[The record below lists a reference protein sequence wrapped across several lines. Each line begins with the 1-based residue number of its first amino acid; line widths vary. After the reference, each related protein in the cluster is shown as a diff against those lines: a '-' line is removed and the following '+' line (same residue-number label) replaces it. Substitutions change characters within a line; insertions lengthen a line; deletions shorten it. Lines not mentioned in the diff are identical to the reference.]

1 MDFESRRQRN
11 KKQGNRTSNGQK
23 AIVPSKRPIDSQDA
37 AWVAEEDQFVLQQ
50 AKKKAEIRIRGGRAK
65 PIDWLTVVLRAVD
78 PSRSLLDDEV
88 EESELDYMDPEGV
101 LEDLNGAQLDE
112 LEKSIDVFIALEK
125 YQSNLE
131 FWKVLSTQRSLL

>member
-1 MDFESRRQRN
+1 MDYNSRRRRNNKQDGRALAVQRS
-11 KKQGNRTSNGQK
+11 T
-23 AIVPSKRPIDSQDA
+23 IPCKRPGDTQDA

-65 PIDWLTVVLRAVD
+65 PIDWLTVILRAVD
-78 PSRSLLDDEV
+78 PTRNLLDDEV

-101 LEDLNGAQLDE
+101 LEDLNEMQLDE

-125 YQSNLE
+125 YQNNLE
-131 FWKVLSTQRSLL
+131 FWKVS